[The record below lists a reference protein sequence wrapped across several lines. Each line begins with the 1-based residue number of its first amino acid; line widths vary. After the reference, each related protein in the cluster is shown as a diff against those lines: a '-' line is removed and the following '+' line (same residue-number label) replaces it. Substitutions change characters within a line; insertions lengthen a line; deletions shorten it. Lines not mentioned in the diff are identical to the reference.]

1 MVPNTNDPLPSWRE
15 GPSRRAIARFVET
28 VTSRDGPGYVPPPER
43 VAVFDNDGTLWC
55 EKPMYIQLDF
65 ALRRLRRAAAGDA
78 PLRERQPW
86 KAAYEEDYDWLGGAV
101 TLHYRGDDSR
111 VRQLLGGIMKAFEG
125 MTVEEFDTASE
136 EFLRSAAHPKLD
148 RPYLECVYLPMVE
161 LVRYLGANGFAVYI
175 ASGGGRDFM
184 RPVTQEIYG
193 VPRERVIGSGVTLRY
208 VADEHGGTVV
218 RGAELEVLDDGPVKP
233 TRIWSRVGRRPILAA
248 GNSDGDIEMLRFA
261 EHPSRPSLSL
271 LVYHDD
277 AEREFAYDAGA
288 ERSLE
293 IARERRWVIVS
304 MRDDWKTVYDVEQ

>member
-1 MVPNTNDPLPSWRE
+1 MNDLLPSWRE
-15 GPSRRAIARFVET
+15 GPSRRAIVRFVEMI
-28 VTSRDGPGYVPPPER
+28 TSRDDPAYVPPPER
-43 VAVFDNDGTLWC
+43 VAIFDNDGTLWC

-65 ALRRLRRAAAGDA
+65 ALRRLQRAAADDA
-78 PLRERQPW
+78 SLRERQPW
-86 KAAYEEDYDWLGGAV
+86 KAAYEEDYEWLGGAV
-101 TLHYRGDDSR
+101 THYYSGDDSHI
-111 VRQLLGGIMKAFEG
+111 RQLLGGIMKAFEG
-125 MTVEEFDTASE
+125 MTVEEFDAASD
-136 EFLRSAAHPKLD
+136 EFLRSATHPALD
-148 RPYLECVYLPMVE
+148 RPYLECVYQPMVE
-161 LVRYLGANGFAVYI
+161 LVHYLGANGFAIYI

-218 RGAELEVLDDGPVKP
+218 REAELEVLDDGPVKP

-248 GNSDGDIEMLRFA
+248 GNSNGDIEMLRFA
-261 EHPSRPSLSL
+261 EHPLRPSLSL

-293 IARERRWVIVS
+293 IARDRGWTIVS

>member
-1 MVPNTNDPLPSWRE
+1 MNDFLPSWRE
-15 GPSRRAIARFVET
+15 GPSRRAIARFVEMI
-28 VTSRDGPGYVPPPER
+28 TSRDDPDYVPPPER

-65 ALRRLRRAAAGDA
+65 ALRRLQRAAADDA
-78 PLRERQPW
+78 SLRERQPW
-86 KAAYEEDYDWLGGAV
+86 KAAYEEDYEWLGGAV
-101 TLHYRGDDSR
+101 TYYYSGDDSHI
-111 VRQLLGGIMKAFEG
+111 RQLLGGIMKAFEG
-125 MTVEEFDTASE
+125 MTVEEFDAASD
-136 EFLRSAAHPKLD
+136 EFLRSATHPTLD
-148 RPYLECVYLPMVE
+148 RPYLECVYQPMVE
-161 LVRYLGANGFAVYI
+161 LVHYLGANGFAIYI

-208 VADEHGGTVV
+208 IADEQGGTVV
-218 RGAELEVLDDGPVKP
+218 REAELEVLDDGPMKP

-248 GNSDGDIEMLRFA
+248 GNSNGDIEMLRFA
-261 EHPSRPSLSL
+261 EHPLRPSLSL

-293 IARERRWVIVS
+293 IARERGWTIVS
-304 MRDDWKTVYDVEQ
+304 MRDDWKTVYELEQ

>member
-15 GPSRRAIARFVET
+15 GPSLRAIGRFVET
-28 VTSRDGPGYVPPPER
+28 VTSPDGPGYVPSPER

-65 ALRRLRRAAAGDA
+65 ALRRLALGAADDA
-78 PLRERQPW
+78 SLRERQPW

-101 TLHYRGDDSR
+101 THYYRGDDSR

-125 MTVEEFDTASE
+125 MTIEEFDTASE
-136 EFLRSAAHPKLD
+136 EFLRSAAHPTLD
-148 RPYLECVYLPMVE
+148 RPYLECVYRPMVE

-248 GNSDGDIEMLRFA
+248 GNSNGDIEMLRFA

-293 IARERRWVIVS
+293 IARERRWTIVS

>member
-1 MVPNTNDPLPSWRE
+1 MNDFLPSWRA
-15 GPSRRAIARFVET
+15 GRSRRAIVRFVEMI
-28 VTSRDGPGYVPPPER
+28 TSRDDPDYVPPSER

-65 ALRRLRRAAAGDA
+65 ALRRLQRAAADDA
-78 PLRERQPW
+78 SLRERQPW
-86 KAAYEEDYDWLGGAV
+86 KAAYEEDYEWLGGAV
-101 TLHYRGDDSR
+101 THYYRGDDSHI
-111 VRQLLGGIMKAFEG
+111 RQLLGGIMKAFEG
-125 MTVEEFDTASE
+125 MTVEEFDAASD
-136 EFLRSAAHPKLD
+136 EFLRSAAHPILD
-148 RPYLECVYLPMVE
+148 RPYLECVYRPMVE
-161 LVRYLGANGFAVYI
+161 LVRYLGANGFAIYI

-208 VADEHGGTVV
+208 VADEHGGTVI
-218 RGAELEVLDDGPVKP
+218 REAELEVLDDGPVKP

-248 GNSDGDIEMLRFA
+248 GNSNGDIEMLRFA
-261 EHPSRPSLSL
+261 EHPLRPSLSL

-293 IARERRWVIVS
+293 IARERGWTIVS
-304 MRDDWKTVYDVEQ
+304 MRDDWKTVYDVEH

>member
-1 MVPNTNDPLPSWRE
+1 MNDLLPSWRE
-15 GPSRRAIARFVET
+15 GPSRRAIVRFVEMI
-28 VTSRDGPGYVPPPER
+28 TSRDGPDYVPPPER
-43 VAVFDNDGTLWC
+43 VAIFDNDGTLWC

-78 PLRERQPW
+78 SLRERLPW
-86 KAAYEEDYDWLGGAV
+86 KAAYEEDYEWLGGAL
-101 TLHYRGDDSR
+101 THYYSGDDAR
-111 VRQLLGGIMKAFEG
+111 IRQLLGGIMKAFEG

-136 EFLRSAAHPKLD
+136 EFLRSAVHPTLD
-148 RPYLECVYLPMVE
+148 RPYLECVYQPMVE
-161 LVRYLGANGFAVYI
+161 LVHYLGANGFAIYI

-218 RGAELEVLDDGPVKP
+218 REAELEVLDDGPAKP

-248 GNSDGDIEMLRFA
+248 GNSNGDIEMLRFA
-261 EHPSRPSLSL
+261 EHPLRPSLSL

-288 ERSLE
+288 RRSLE
-293 IARERRWVIVS
+293 IARERGWTIVS
-304 MRDDWKTVYDVEQ
+304 MRDDWKTVYDVEH